1 MIPATKKNLMVN
13 GTTLLQLKVGKRF
26 IVVKNVVVKKDIE
39 RKI

>member
-1 MIPATKKNLMVN
+1 MVN

-26 IVVKNVVVKKDIE
+26 IVVKNVVAKKDIE